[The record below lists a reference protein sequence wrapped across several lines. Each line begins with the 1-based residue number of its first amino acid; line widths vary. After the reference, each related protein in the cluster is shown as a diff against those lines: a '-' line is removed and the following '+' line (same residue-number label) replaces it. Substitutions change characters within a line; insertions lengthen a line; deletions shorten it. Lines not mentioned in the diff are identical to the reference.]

1 MITDKLKKGNV
12 IAEPTII
19 GDLSFNRS
27 VILLADYNTE
37 GSVGFIINK
46 PQSILFTT

>member
-1 MITDKLKKGNV
+1 MITDKLKKGNF

-27 VILLADYNTE
+27 VILLDYNTE
-37 GSVGFIINK
+37 GSVSFIINN
-46 PQSILFTT
+46 P